1 MACTLGTA
9 PTNSS
14 MRLCQAA
21 YLPSAASS
29 KAITSFFT
37 TRATPEGYGRM
48 MA

>member
-1 MACTLGTA
+1 MARTLGTA

-14 MRLCQAA
+14 MRLCHAA
-21 YLPSAASS
+21 YMPSAACS

-37 TRATPEGYGRM
+37 TRATPEGYERM